1 MFDDGGRSSVGR
13 APDCDSGRRGFE
25 SRRPPH
31 LKSGELSG
39 SALVDWNDGPLAQL
53 VEQLTLN
60 QLVVGS
66 IPTRP
71 TISPLPSTSTDVQ
84 HRTEIRRNPY
94 KSRDFLIHRLSSDIR
109 KPNLTATAWRG
120 QSLNRGGLTR
130 TPGATE
136 FLESRDRYNRAVL
149 DPFSVRFI

>member
-1 MFDDGGRSSVGR
+1 MFDDGGRSSAGR

-31 LKSGELSG
+31 LPGVGVKSDG
-39 SALVDWNDGPLAQL
+39 ALLDKIFGPLAQL

-71 TISPLPSTSTDVQ
+71 TIFNDLRVIEILSFYHLTDSLPT
-84 HRTEIRRNPY
+84 HRAANN
-94 KSRDFLIHRLSSDIR
+94 RLKLVFR
-109 KPNLTATAWRG
+109 PE
-120 QSLNRGGLTR
+120 
-130 TPGATE
+130 PE
-136 FLESRDRYNRAVL
+136 
-149 DPFSVRFI
+149 

>member
-1 MFDDGGRSSVGR
+1 MFDDGGRSSAGR

-31 LKSGELSG
+31 LSKVGTKVG
-39 SALVDWNDGPLAQL
+39 RCIGFKGFGPLAQL

-71 TISPLPSTSTDVQ
+71 TISLKNNKFLDLSRKKLKTFP
-84 HRTEIRRNPY
+84 HRSEFPPFN
-94 KSRDFLIHRLSSDIR
+94 SRYLVELAI
-109 KPNLTATAWRG
+109 
-120 QSLNRGGLTR
+120 
-130 TPGATE
+130 
-136 FLESRDRYNRAVL
+136 
-149 DPFSVRFI
+149 